1 MAAFAITIY
10 GSTSLVSWISSSDIK
25 FTSLMTIF
33 TVIHILS
40 SLLSLFCMREV
51 TDDALTQDNTA
62 DGDSDTTKETSEQIA
77 LTSNKVNDDRSSYYG
92 DIHGFGMMSVLD
104 FWLLSVSFIIS
115 IATDKTF
122 FMNIGTYLRSFGQEQ
137 HLTLLTVTGP
147 LAALVT
153 KLVIGPISD
162 ACLHK
167 VSRICFFIVP
177 AIVKIIVL
185 ITFLF
190 FGDHFSIMLLTS
202 YTCYVTMGSMFV
214 IGPILSGEYFGLQ
227 YYGRNFGTILF
238 ATGIF
243 TVVLHVILGIVY
255 DWHVNLSDEATC
267 LGLDCFRISTITLT
281 VLTGFV
287 LCTSLLLWKRAPSW
301 KYFRNL
307 GYEHLRDSTVC
318 KCHSFGNLVSIM
330 HWVFPPRHPVECNSI
345 HHHTWHTKP
354 SS

>member
-25 FTSLMTIF
+25 FISLMTIF

-40 SLLSLFCMREV
+40 SLLSLLCMREV
-51 TDDALTQDNTA
+51 TDDTQTHNIA
-62 DGDSDTTKETSEQIA
+62 DSDATKETSEQIA
-77 LTSNKVNDDRSSYYG
+77 LTSNKVNDRSSYYG
-92 DIHGFGMMSVLD
+92 DVHGFNMMSVLD

-147 LAALVT
+147 LAALFT

-162 ACLHK
+162 ACLHM
-167 VSRICFFIVP
+167 VSRIWFFIVP
-177 AIVKIIVL
+177 AIAKIIIL
-185 ITFLF
+185 IIFLF
-190 FGDHFSIMLLTS
+190 FGDHFSVMLLTS
-202 YTCYVTMGSMFV
+202 YTCYVTTGSMFA

-243 TVVLHVILGIVY
+243 TVVLQVILGIVY
-255 DWHVNLSDEATC
+255 DWHVNLSGSGDEATC
-267 LGLDCFRISTITLT
+267 LGLDCFRVSTITLT
-281 VLTGFV
+281 VLTAFI
-287 LCTSLLLWKRAPSW
+287 LCTSLLLWKRTPS
-301 KYFRNL
+301 
-307 GYEHLRDSTVC
+307 
-318 KCHSFGNLVSIM
+318 
-330 HWVFPPRHPVECNSI
+330 
-345 HHHTWHTKP
+345 
-354 SS
+354 